1 MQDSKPIKSL
11 MLAVTPE
18 DFPPLLHLWEHRYRL
33 VSPLSV
39 AQAQRQLELSPVDL
53 IVCGALFDE
62 SRLLDLLQFC
72 KSSPRLA
79 HIPFVGLRI
88 RRGRLPI
95 DSFRDLVMASSA
107 LGAAAFIDLDQWE
120 KSMGETQALQQLERV
135 VEELLST

>member
-1 MQDSKPIKSL
+1 MQASKPMKSV
-11 MLAVTPE
+11 MLALAPE
-18 DFPPLLHLWEHRYRL
+18 DFPALLDVWQHRYRL
-33 VSPLSV
+33 HSPKSV
-39 AQAQRQLELSPVDL
+39 ALAQRLLERFPVDL

-72 KSSPRLA
+72 KSSPALA

-120 KSMGETQALQQLERV
+120 KSMGEAQAMQQLERV
-135 VEELLST
+135 VDDLLSA